1 MVASDP
7 SPAAEESVK
16 SRLDELT
23 RQAVEDG
30 LYDVDADAYK
40 DALAQARKQS

>member
-1 MVASDP
+1 MN
-7 SPAAEESVK
+7 K
-16 SRLDELT
+16 LT
-23 RQAVEDG
+23 RHAYEDG